1 MEIVTNQISNMN
13 LDKKILQY
21 DNKILQ
27 YDNKIKEMENNFKKL
42 NIRKR
47 KRETTSYKNPTKRMK
62 TYPLT
67 NFFPKKQNDSWKY
80 TSNNY
85 EKQETWK
92 HSQKKRIKPES
103 TSLILYEPSLINKI
117 FDYVDSVKT
126 DKKIK
131 LKHIISKPKRIRTS
145 VLTKEVEMLPELE
158 KPTESDYDS
167 NDEIYGYD
175 DDDEWDT
182 KTEVI
187 PYTDCD
193 ETEYEYNDISE
204 SEEYYVNKYFG
215 SPKSAIVLKYE

>member
-1 MEIVTNQISNMN
+1 MSIEIVVNKISNMN
-13 LDKKILQY
+13 LDEEIPQY
-21 DNKILQ
+21 DK
-27 YDNKIKEMENNFKKL
+27 KIKEIENNFKKL

-47 KRETTSYKNPTKRMK
+47 KRTTTSYKKPTKRMK

-67 NFFPKKQNDSWKY
+67 KFFPKKQNDSWK
-80 TSNNY
+80 
-85 EKQETWK
+85 
-92 HSQKKRIKPES
+92 HSPKKRIKTEN
-103 TSLILYEPSLINKI
+103 TSLILYEPSLLNKI
-117 FDYVDSVKT
+117 FDYVDSIKAK
-126 DKKIK
+126 KKIK
-131 LKHIISKPKRIRTS
+131 LEHIISEPKRIKTEI
-145 VLTKEVEMLPELE
+145 LTKEVEMLPELE

-167 NDEIYGYD
+167 NGEIYGYD
-175 DDDEWDT
+175 DDEEWDT